1 MAVFTSFFYLTLKHI
16 QEELN
21 VTTEASN
28 LGKERIWRL
37 LLQMGIPGLVAQ
49 LINLLYNMVDRMYIG
64 HIAGVGSLALTG
76 VGLTLPIV
84 QLITAFSALVGS
96 GGAPLA
102 AIAMGAKNQKKA
114 DSILGSGVTVLLF
127 FSVTLT
133 ALFLA
138 IRKPFLYMVGAS
150 DATYTYA
157 EQYLVIYLMG
167 TVFVQLTLG
176 LNPFI
181 TAQGQSK
188 TAMYS
193 ILIGAVINIIL
204 DPIFIFGLHMGVR
217 GAALAT
223 IISQAASSIWILHFL
238 TRPTTELRIQWKY
251 MKPNW
256 KVIGSIAALGIS
268 PFVMTSTE
276 SLIVIVLSNR
286 LALYGNDLYVGSM
299 TILQSVLQLISTPM
313 NGFTSGVAPI
323 LSYNFGAGNPKRVK
337 EAFWKMMMIG
347 FSFSFL
353 ISLTAILFPT
363 MFARIFTPDPDLTAL
378 VGSVLPTFIFGMLI
392 FGIQS
397 VCQTA
402 FMALGQARRSLII
415 AMLRKVILLAP
426 LAVILPA
433 LTNDVMAIYWAE
445 PISDIASVVICS
457 LVFAA
462 FVRKGGF
469 NASAEDPASPK

>member
-1 MAVFTSFFYLTLKHI
+1 M
-16 QEELN
+16 
-21 VTTEASN
+21 TTDASN
-28 LGKERIWRL
+28 LGKEKIWKL

-64 HIAGVGSLALTG
+64 HIADVGSLALTG

-84 QLITAFSALVGS
+84 QIISAFSALVGS

-102 AIAMGAKNQKKA
+102 AIAMGAKKQQRA
-114 DSILGSGVTVLLF
+114 DAILGNGVTVLLF
-127 FSVTLT
+127 FSVALT
-133 ALFLA
+133 GLFFA
-138 IRKPFLYMVGAS
+138 IRKPFLYLIGAS
-150 DATYTYA
+150 DATYIYA

-188 TAMYS
+188 IAMYS
-193 ILIGAVINIIL
+193 ILIGAIINIIL

-223 IISQAASSIWILHFL
+223 IISQAASSVWILHFL
-238 TRPTTELRIQWKY
+238 TRPTTELRIKY
-251 MKPNW
+251 QNLKPNW
-256 KVIGSIAALGIS
+256 KVIGNITALGIS

-286 LALYGNDLYVGSM
+286 LALYGNDLYVGSL
-299 TILQSVLQLISTPM
+299 TILQSVLQLISIPM
-313 NGFTSGVAPI
+313 SGFTSGVAPI

-353 ISLTAILFPT
+353 ISLAAILFPT
-363 MFARIFTPDPDLTAL
+363 VFAKIFTPAPDLIAL
-378 VGSVLPTFIFGMLI
+378 VGKVLPTFIFGMLI

-397 VCQTA
+397 VCQSS

-433 LTNDVMAIYWAE
+433 ITNDVMAIYWAE
-445 PISDIASVVICS
+445 PISDIVSVVICS
-457 LVFAA
+457 LIFAA

-469 NASAEDPASPK
+469 NSTAEESTSSK